1 MRLRPARI
9 WPAAWI
15 RGRTASAPR
24 VVVEVPVAEVVVA
37 SRRHRHRLRRL
48 LESTAPVV
56 ASHVVS
62 GGVEWVERERR
73 RGGVNKKS
81 READTWDPLSYT

>member
-56 ASHVVS
+56 ASTLSLVVWS
-62 GGVEWVERERR
+62 GWREREKEGEEKR
-73 RGGVNKKS
+73 KI
-81 READTWDPLSYT
+81 REEG